1 MATKSN
7 KAADTES
14 TETTEE
20 VSTKLTLVVIGSCL
34 VRHGSAKLK
43 HGDEFEIDES
53 ELSLQA
59 IKYLFVSKAVKIK
72 DNDTQTNAI
81 IASALAKA
89 KPDPDAGKSRE
100 QLEDG
105 GEIK

>member
-1 MATKSN
+1 MTTKST
-7 KAADTES
+7 KAAAET
-14 TETTEE
+14 TETTDA
-20 VSTKLTLVVIGSCL
+20 VPTKLTLVVIGSCL
-34 VRHGSAKLK
+34 VRHGGVKLK
-43 HGDEFEIDES
+43 HGDEFEVDES

-72 DNDTQTNAI
+72 DNDTRTNAI